1 MSRLAAEVDP
11 VASLTWG
18 QRAIAQ
24 TVLAMGDDATY
35 YTMTRKVRLAE
46 PLRPSA
52 VASALAAM
60 MIDHHSLR
68 TVLRREGGDIVPR
81 VLPDPAM
88 DVRSVPV
95 ADAGGDDPAAVVA
108 QAMKTEPID
117 VWRDPPIR
125 AGLLTRGAL
134 ATDVV
139 LAVSHLAVDAA
150 AMDIV
155 EADLLHRLGPQEIP
169 REMEQPGRWQPADQA
184 AYEASPSALAASGRA
199 VERWC
204 QILTGSGL
212 PAPGKGPGPPSP
224 GAGNRFQEWAI
235 DSRAAADAAR
245 ALAERAKVS
254 PASAVLAIWCL
265 ALDAINKRE
274 NRAVITLISGNRR
287 RERELSYVGPLAQDT
302 LFSAQWQDSLGI
314 DEFAGLVH
322 RQAMS
327 AYSHGRYDPASLN
340 TALGRRPGKVLTFFN
355 DAQRPVTTSAVRKM
369 SAAMDSAEPVLRG
382 QWPFLE
388 LSTFLVMQ
396 SGPGFLR
403 LRMIV
408 DTEALGE
415 FSAPGILATL
425 RRMLIEAANGA
436 ALPRLTAMTRLA
448 GR

>member
-1 MSRLAAEVDP
+1 MSRLAADSDP

-35 YTMTRKVRLAE
+35 YTMTRRVRLAE
-46 PLRPSA
+46 PPRTSA
-52 VASALAAM
+52 VASALATM
-60 MIDHHSLR
+60 LVDHHSLR
-68 TVLRREGGDIVPR
+68 TVLRREGGDIVPC
-81 VLPDPAM
+81 VLPDPAL

-95 ADAGGDDPAAVVA
+95 AEAGDDDPAAVVA
-108 QAMKTEPID
+108 AAMKSEPID
-117 VWRDPPIR
+117 VWHDPPIR

-155 EADLLHRLGPQEIP
+155 EADLLRRLGQ
-169 REMEQPGRWQPADQA
+169 QGRKPPASWQPADQA

-204 QILTGSGL
+204 RILTGSGL
-212 PAPGKGPGPPSP
+212 PEPGKGPSP
-224 GAGNRFQEWAI
+224 GAGSRFQEWAI
-235 DSRAAADAAR
+235 DSRAAADAAC
-245 ALAERAKVS
+245 ALAARAKVS

-302 LFSAQWQDSLGI
+302 LFSAQWPDGLGI
-314 DEFAGLVH
+314 EEFAGLVH
-322 RQAMS
+322 REAMS
-327 AYSHGRYDPASLN
+327 AYSHGRYDPASLD
-340 TALGRRPGKVLTFFN
+340 TALGRGPGKVLTFFN
-355 DAQRPVTTSAVRKM
+355 DAQRPATTSAVRGM
-369 SAAMDSAEPVLRG
+369 PAAKNCAEPVLRG